1 MEEKC
6 FHTYLWFENFFR
18 NLKQSYSE
26 PCRPT
31 IRPGVSKIFD
41 LENFWMEEKGFH
53 TYLWFEKFFESLQQ
67 SYSKA
72 CRPTLRPGV
81 SKIIDLEFFRVDREK
96 KIVKHSLVLGLREI
110 PRSYMPLQCVSRN
123 T

>member
-1 MEEKC
+1 MEEKR
-6 FHTYLWFENFFR
+6 FHTYLWFEKFFR

-53 TYLWFEKFFESLQQ
+53 TYLWFEKFL
-67 SYSKA
+67 
-72 CRPTLRPGV
+72 
-81 SKIIDLEFFRVDREK
+81 KIFNKVIQKPVA
-96 KIVKHSLVLGLREI
+96 
-110 PRSYMPLQCVSRN
+110 PRSGQAFQKLL